1 MDDDM
6 GLGGLRQMDE
16 PPVRVAP
23 LPPEPAPGVGARRAQ
38 GRSLLLTGA
47 VLIVA
52 GLGISALA
60 PFGLRLVTT
69 DVVVLNLI
77 WGLLGVLALVGA
89 ILLALGGRHPL
100 GRLPA
105 VVLVV
110 VFSAWLTLL
119 YVATLLG
126 YSVLEFFNI
135 PWFPTP

>member
-1 MDDDM
+1 MDDNM

-16 PPVRVAP
+16 SPLPGAP
-23 LPPEPAPGVGARRAQ
+23 LPSEPAQGVDLRRAQ
-38 GRSLLLTGA
+38 GRNLLLAGA

-69 DVVVLNLI
+69 DVIVLNLI
-77 WGLLGVLALVGA
+77 WGLLGILALAGA
-89 ILLALGGRHPL
+89 ILLALGGRHAL

-105 VVLVV
+105 VVLVG

-119 YVATLLG
+119 YIATLLG
-126 YSVLEFFNI
+126 YSVLEFFSI
-135 PWFPTP
+135 PWLPAP